1 MGFINTESIQ
11 EDDDFILSFSDTSDE
26 EQEPTISDEEF
37 IDDDSIEK
45 DGEGA
50 GFYRG
55 VDNRENYFYFSN
67 QTKNPIQL
75 INREHSDNFGDDNQ
89 PEPFDPQ
96 NREQVEFD
104 EFDQDKI
111 KSRIFKES
119 LLNFL
124 DVENNFFYAVIY
136 GLSHIKLHGIDVKL
150 ENSKETLGESLFFSL
165 KKIETLTKLDR
176 SHFAFFERCQKINKV
191 LAEHGYFL
199 RFYERQ
205 NKFRYQI
212 KKKLKDK

>member
-1 MGFINTESIQ
+1 MDFIQTESIQ

-75 INREHSDNFGDDNQ
+75 INREHSDNFGNDNQ
-89 PEPFDPQ
+89 P
-96 NREQVEFD
+96 
-104 EFDQDKI
+104 
-111 KSRIFKES
+111 
-119 LLNFL
+119 
-124 DVENNFFYAVIY
+124 
-136 GLSHIKLHGIDVKL
+136 
-150 ENSKETLGESLFFSL
+150 
-165 KKIETLTKLDR
+165 
-176 SHFAFFERCQKINKV
+176 
-191 LAEHGYFL
+191 
-199 RFYERQ
+199 
-205 NKFRYQI
+205 
-212 KKKLKDK
+212 